1 VKDGGSSSSSS
12 KEIAEILR
20 SLSIQDEDDQTRAA
34 LTRLA
39 EQGALEQ
46 KQTPTSLNE
55 LADDLLKRGTDP
67 DGG

>member
-1 VKDGGSSSSSS
+1 MKDGESSSSSS

-20 SLSIQDEDDQTRAA
+20 SLSAQDEDGQTGTA

-46 KQTPTSLNE
+46 KQTPKSLNE